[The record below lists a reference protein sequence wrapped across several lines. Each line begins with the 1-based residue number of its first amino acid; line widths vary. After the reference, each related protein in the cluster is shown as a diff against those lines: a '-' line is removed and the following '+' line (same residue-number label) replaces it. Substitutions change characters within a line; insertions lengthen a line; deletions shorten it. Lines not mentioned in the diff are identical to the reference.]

1 MTKEQ
6 IIQLVV
12 NNNLVDEVYDAL
24 HFMVMTELKDIR
36 DRSDKL
42 NSELR
47 LIKKFA
53 DVNKLDVIK
62 DILSEKEENDGTEPV
77 RHGKWGAL
85 TLTNTNNGTY
95 TMNRCSECGLTIID
109 KYNYCPNCGARMD
122 KE

>member
-6 IIQLVV
+6 IVQLVID
-12 NNNLVDEVYDAL
+12 NNLVDEVYVAL
-24 HFMVMTELKDIR
+24 HFMIMAELGNIR

-62 DILSEKEENDGTEPV
+62 DILSEKVEDENVD
-77 RHGKWGAL
+77 
-85 TLTNTNNGTY
+85 
-95 TMNRCSECGLTIID
+95 
-109 KYNYCPNCGARMD
+109 
-122 KE
+122 